1 MSKYKYTSYS
11 QMPPYMKAYIL
22 SCSNKSNLEDIP
34 IQRINRFLN
43 SEEEWKSDPL
53 YGKNYSQGRY

>member
-1 MSKYKYTSYS
+1 
-11 QMPPYMKAYIL
+11 MPPYMKAYIL